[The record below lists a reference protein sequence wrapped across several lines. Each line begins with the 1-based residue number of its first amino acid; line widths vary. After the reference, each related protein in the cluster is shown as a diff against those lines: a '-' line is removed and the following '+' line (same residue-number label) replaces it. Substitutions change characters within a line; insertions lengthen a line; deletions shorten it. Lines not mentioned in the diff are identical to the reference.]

1 MKKALK
7 ILMYILVVLLV
18 GIGGLLAYVKI
29 ALPNVG
35 EAPVLTIEVTPERVE
50 RGKYLAYNVAVCID
64 CHSTRDWSKFSGPI
78 VAGTEGEGG
87 EIFDQTMGFPGKFIS
102 KNITPFS
109 LGDWTDGEVFR
120 AITSGVSKDG
130 SALFPVMPHPN
141 YGKMAKE
148 DIYSIIAYLRTL
160 EPIESHPEQSEPDFP
175 MNFILN
181 TIPKKPEFS
190 SIPPK
195 TELVNYGRYV
205 INAASCSECHT
216 NQIKGKIVGE
226 PFAGGF
232 EFLFPD
238 GSIVRSPNIT
248 PHQTGI
254 GNWSKEQFV
263 NRFKMYADSS
273 YVPHSVATGEF
284 QTVMPWMLYAQMET
298 NDLEAIYHYLQ
309 SIQPV
314 DQVNV
319 VFSPS
324 EN

>member
-7 ILMYILVVLLV
+7 VLMYILIVLLV
-18 GIGGLLAYVKI
+18 GIGGLLAYVKM

-35 EAPVLTIEVTPERVE
+35 EAPVLSIEVTPERVE

-64 CHSTRDWSKFSGPI
+64 CHSTRDWKKFSGPI

-141 YGKMAKE
+141 YGRMAEE

-160 EPIESHPEQSEPDFP
+160 EPIESHPEQSKPDFP

-181 TIPKKPEFS
+181 TIPKKPVFS

-216 NQIKGKIVGE
+216 NQVKGKIVGE

-238 GSIVRSPNIT
+238 GSIVRSSNIT

-273 YVPHSVATGEF
+273 YAPHSVATGEF

-298 NDLEAIYHYLQ
+298 DDLEAIYHYLQ